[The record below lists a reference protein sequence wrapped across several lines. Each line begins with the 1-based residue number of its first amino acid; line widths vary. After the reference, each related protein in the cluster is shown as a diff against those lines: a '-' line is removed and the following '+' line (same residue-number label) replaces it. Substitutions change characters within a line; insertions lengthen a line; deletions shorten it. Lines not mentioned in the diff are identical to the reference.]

1 MANISLFKSA
11 SNIPDF
17 LREGDDITKR
27 IAGNASSGKSISIRG
42 GVWRMVVDGEEVT
55 RNEDRAMNFVIVNV
69 APNNARTFYAGKYV
83 EGETVSPTCWSAD
96 GKLPSPD
103 VKNPQGANCMT
114 CPQNIAGSGENGTRA
129 CRFSRRLAVVLEGDM
144 EGSVFRLQLP
154 AKSLFGKPEGDKMAL
169 EAYAKQLASH
179 NIPISGVVTE
189 ARFDTNEAV
198 PVLRFR
204 AVRPLTREEWD
215 VVKQQRESEDAKK
228 AVEVSFKEE
237 VKTPAPALPAAIAKA
252 EFVPSMDESAPAPT
266 EATPEPVKR
275 TAKKPEPVAVVDKNI
290 EAILGEWADDDE

>member
-1 MANISLFKSA
+1 MANISVFKSA
-11 SNIPDF
+11 SAIPDF
-17 LREGDDITKR
+17 LREGDDLTKR

-96 GKLPSPD
+96 GKLPAPD
-103 VKNPQGANCMT
+103 VKTPQGANCMT

-204 AVRPLTREEWD
+204 AVRPLNREEWE

-228 AVEVSFKEE
+228 AVEVSFKEDT
-237 VKTPAPALPAAIAKA
+237 KTTTPALPAAVAKA
-252 EFVPSMDESAPAPT
+252 DFVPSMDESAELTAEPT
-266 EATPEPVKR
+266 AEPVKR
-275 TAKKPEPVAVVDKNI
+275 TAKKPEPVAVTDKKI
-290 EAILGEWADDDE
+290 EDILGEWADDDE